1 MGRPLGER
9 GGPPGG
15 GGIGLPLALIG
26 GRGRAGTGPAPG
38 WLAGPSGRAAG
49 GRVPAPR
56 TSDPPG
62 AVASAAGAAA
72 RTAEL
77 GGPCV
82 GRGTGAS
89 ALTGPDCPG
98 DGAAVAAAGAAGACW
113 AGRAGG
119 SAAVAGAAAGRGA
132 AAGAG
137 AAAAGAAGTCW
148 AGRAGGSAAV
158 AGAAAGRGAAAG
170 AAGAGAA
177 GAAAAAGAAGT
188 CWAGRAGG
196 SAAVAGAAAGRGA
209 AGAGA
214 GRGAASAATS
224 DAGRLVTRRLPAGR
238 RVVDGPPA
246 AGPASVEIAEEAGDG
261 SSPSAALSSPVAC
274 FAAAFF
280 VVPVALRAGLDAGSS
295 GCTGRRSPSRSALR
309 RARSACASSI
319 EDEWLFTPIPRD
331 RQRSSASLFVRP
343 SSCASS

>member
-15 GGIGLPLALIG
+15 GGIGLPLALSG
-26 GRGRAGTGPAPG
+26 GRGRPCVGPAPG
-38 WLAGPSGRAAG
+38 WLAGPSGRVAG

-62 AVASAAGAAA
+62 TVASVAGAAA

-158 AGAAAGRGAAAG
+158 AGAAAGRGAA
-170 AAGAGAA
+170 
-177 GAAAAAGAAGT
+177 
-188 CWAGRAGG
+188 
-196 SAAVAGAAAGRGA
+196 
-209 AGAGA
+209 GAGA

-224 DAGRLVTRRLPAGR
+224 DAGRLVTRRLPARR

-246 AGPASVEIAEEAGDG
+246 AGPASVEIAEEVGDG